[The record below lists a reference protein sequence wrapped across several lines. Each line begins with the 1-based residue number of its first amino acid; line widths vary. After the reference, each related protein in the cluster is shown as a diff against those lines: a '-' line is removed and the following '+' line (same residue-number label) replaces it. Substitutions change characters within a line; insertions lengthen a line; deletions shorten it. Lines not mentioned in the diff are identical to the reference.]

1 MFFHGRLGVA
11 GHTGGMKQ
19 MRHFLFSH
27 DGATAVEYAMIAALV
42 SVVII
47 TGAASL
53 GAALNAKF
61 QVVSDKVT
69 AVQN

>member
-1 MFFHGRLGVA
+1 
-11 GHTGGMKQ
+11 MKR
-19 MRHFLFSH
+19 MRHFLFSRA
-27 DGATAVEYAMIAALV
+27 GATAVEYAMIAALV